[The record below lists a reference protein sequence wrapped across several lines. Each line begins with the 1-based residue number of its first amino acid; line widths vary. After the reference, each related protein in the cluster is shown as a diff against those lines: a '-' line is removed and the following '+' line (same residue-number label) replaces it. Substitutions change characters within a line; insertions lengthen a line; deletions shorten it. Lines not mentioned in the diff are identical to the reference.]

1 MVSPVTNGAWSM
13 PLLREDA
20 ERGGPVEGSG
30 NALNNSCT
38 LSLSFWW
45 HFARNE
51 YMLILPKR
59 IIALLMTHL
68 YAAAIFLYFFVYLIF
83 L

>member
-30 NALNNSCT
+30 NALNNYYT

-68 YAAAIFLYFFVYLIF
+68 CAAAIFLYFFVYLIF